1 MIKLKENKPT
11 PCTILSFESFIAY
24 VTNFPIWMCMKKNKF
39 ICEKIQFLARILGQT
54 SNTCF
59 FPDEVHISTCQPVP
73 KDRCVS
79 KSKVLMVYIQVTC
92 FAISFIKDVFGE
104 RFRTLLIFGT
114 WLFWIWSRLPGI
126 RLVTMLLTLWKENPT
141 IQSSNG
147 MHQWPRNMEVQ
158 IMFWFNFKLV
168 QLGKLFF
175 KCLQWGRYSN

>member
-1 MIKLKENKPT
+1 MTLLPPTPIILTLVPLMIKLKENKPT

-54 SNTCF
+54 LVF

-73 KDRCVS
+73 EDRCVS

-92 FAISFIKDVFGE
+92 FAISFIKDVSGE

-114 WLFWIWSRLPGI
+114 WLFWIWSRMPRI

-141 IQSSNG
+141 IQS
-147 MHQWPRNMEVQ
+147 
-158 IMFWFNFKLV
+158 
-168 QLGKLFF
+168 
-175 KCLQWGRYSN
+175 